1 MLGSRMAVAG
11 PLAPHVDGFVA
22 ELERRGYTVSP
33 VKKHVYLVVRL
44 SWWLDEQGLGVGAV
58 GGPVVEPFFVA
69 RRAEGVANLRTRA
82 SLKPLIAYLERVGV
96 LVMAEPAP
104 SSEAERLIS
113 AFRTYLARERGL
125 VDGTVR
131 FYTYVA
137 GLFIDEHA
145 TADGLVLSDLVAADV
160 TGFTTRVC
168 EGRGLSSC
176 RQVVSALRAFLRF
189 LVLEGVTVL
198 ALEDAVLAVAGWDP
212 QLPRAIGA
220 EDVAR
225 LLAAC
230 DRDRAIG
237 RRDYAI
243 LLLLSRLGLRG
254 GEVVAMELGDIDWRT
269 GEVTVRGKGRRRDRL
284 PVPADV
290 GEALV
295 AYLIGS
301 RPVSDSRRLFLRS
314 VAPFSGLAGTGA
326 LRGVLER
333 ACVRAGVGYAS
344 PHRLRH
350 TTATEL
356 LRSGAAL
363 VEIGQVLRHHSSATT
378 AVYAKVD
385 LERLRHLAR
394 PWPRVAA

>member
-1 MLGSRMAVAG
+1 MLGSRMALTG
-11 PLAPHVDGFVA
+11 PLAPHVGAFVA
-22 ELERRGYTVSP
+22 DLERRGYTASP
-33 VKKHVYLVVRL
+33 VKKHVSLVVRL
-44 SWWLDEQGLGVGAV
+44 SWWLDEQGLGLGAV
-58 GGPVVEPFFVA
+58 GGPGVEPFFVT
-69 RRAEGVANLRTRA
+69 RRAEGVADLRTRA
-82 SLKPLIAYLERVGV
+82 ALKPLIAYLEGVGV
-96 LVMAEPAP
+96 LVSAEPAP
-104 SSEAERLIS
+104 ASEAERLTA

-125 VDGTVR
+125 VEGTVR
-131 FYTYVA
+131 FYAYVA
-137 GLFIDEHA
+137 GLLIDEHT
-145 TADGLVLSDLVAADV
+145 TAEGVALADLAAADV

-189 LVLEGVTVL
+189 LVLEGITLL

-220 EDVAR
+220 GDVAR

-230 DRDRAIG
+230 DRDGAIG

-254 GEVVAMELGDIDWRT
+254 GEVVAMELGDIDWRA
-269 GEVTVRGKGRRRDRL
+269 GEVTVRGKGPRRDRL

-295 AYLIGS
+295 DYLSGA
-301 RPVSDSRRLFLRS
+301 RPLSDSRRLFLRS
-314 VAPFSGLAGTGA
+314 VAPFTGFAGTAA
-326 LRGVLER
+326 LGGVLER
-333 ACVRAGVGYAS
+333 ACARAEISYAS

-385 LERLRHLAR
+385 LERLRHLVR
-394 PWPRVAA
+394 PWPRVAS